1 MIKKVMTACVVIVL
15 LAATAVCVQAQTVSV
30 DLGVSSDNIR
40 ANAQMETE
48 FGAST
53 LYVGAGGLYMEDD
66 FTLYHLKAGLKQSVF
81 SPALTLGLGFK
92 GVAGEAEVGPW
103 DFDVAAVGFNLMG
116 AFDFAQTTANVPVT
130 LFADAT
136 LAPDPLS
143 FEDCSQYLE
152 YTAGVEFYIIENGAI
167 VAEYTKIEADL
178 DHSWGFGE
186 FEKSAD
192 TLYLGFRLKLGL

>member
-1 MIKKVMTACVVIVL
+1 MIKRILTVCIVTGVF
-15 LAATAVCVQAQTVSV
+15 AMAAVCAQAQTLSV

-40 ANAQMETE
+40 ANAQVETE
-48 FGAST
+48 YNGST
-53 LYVGAGGLYMEDD
+53 LYAGAGGFYMEDD

-92 GVAGEAEVGPW
+92 AVAGEAEVGPW
-103 DFDVAAVGFNLMG
+103 DYDVAAIGFNLLG
-116 AFDFAQTTANVPVT
+116 AFDFSKTSAEVPVT
-130 LFADAT
+130 LFANVT

-143 FEDCSQYLE
+143 FSDCSQYLE

-167 VAEYTKIEADL
+167 VAEYMKIETDL
-178 DHSWGFGE
+178 DHPGGRE

-192 TLYLGFRLKLGL
+192 TIYLGFRLRLGH